1 MKVLGCHTQDALF
14 FFTLRNDSEVW
25 VTYCDGVELW
35 VESWDCLAMEVKPR
49 HLCRGMYS
57 MGE

>member
-35 VESWDCLAMEVKPR
+35 VESWDCLAMEVKTATS
-49 HLCRGMYS
+49 L
-57 MGE
+57 